1 MVEKTYY
8 NPGKP
13 FCGAV
18 KAGNT
23 IFVSGQVPTKEDGT
37 VAGED
42 IKDQTRA
49 VLEKIKSAL
58 EGLGASVTDVVKCT
72 VFLTDIDT
80 FSDMNEA
87 YIEFFETNGFSDSLP
102 ARAAMEISRLVKKEW
117 LIEVEAIAIV

>member
-8 NPGKP
+8 KAGKP

-18 KAGNT
+18 KAGSS
-23 IFVSGQVPTKEDGT
+23 IFVSGQVPTKAEGS
-37 VAGED
+37 VVGKD
-42 IKDQTRA
+42 IKSQTTA

-58 EGLGASVTDVVKCT
+58 EGLDASVSDIVKCT
-72 VFLTDIDT
+72 VFLTDIST

-102 ARAAMEISRLVKKEW
+102 ARAAMEISSLVKKEW
-117 LIEVEAIAIV
+117 LIEVEAIAQL